1 MKFISLVLEANDAEN
16 LLERFEDAS
25 QVLQNE
31 QGDSKMQDALSEA
44 PGRSK
49 GPLTFSK
56 SSQAP
61 HKKSQIIAAVQN
73 HFSISSS
80 SDISS
85 NIMES
90 NTEGKK
96 PPRIGKLI
104 TTFTHKLFTYR
115 IKLYIYIY
123 IYILKTPLTFVFS
136 L

>member
-1 MKFISLVLEANDAEN
+1 LFLVLEANDAEN

-25 QVLQNE
+25 HLLQNE
-31 QGDSKMQDALSEA
+31 QGGSKVQGALSEA

-56 SSQAP
+56 SSQDP
-61 HKKSQIIAAVQN
+61 HRKSQLIAAVQN

-85 NIMES
+85 NVMDS

-104 TTFTHKLFTYR
+104 TIFIYKLFTVTMYPR
-115 IKLYIYIY
+115 ISIH
-123 IYILKTPLTFVFS
+123 
-136 L
+136 